1 MELAKVAKGK
11 HYLFPTLP
19 ISTNIISHS
28 GGPNIGAIVGGVI
41 GGVVFL
47 TALILALFFLRR
59 RSKHQKRQKERPVDL
74 LNADEGD
81 ESPDSGPGGRAST
94 RRNELP
100 EYYQPEPFLVPD
112 PTTRSSY
119 DGTAAM
125 SSEERPLSGY
135 TSTSRSGTPDL
146 LGSVYGGGGG
156 GTSASGAGSSSAG
169 GRKGA
174 MRPMRPV
181 NVIQHD
187 DAGPQVPA
195 GAAEEEV
202 ETVELPPAYTNIR
215 K

>member
-1 MELAKVAKGK
+1 MAEGK
-11 HYLFPTLP
+11 HTYSSPP

-28 GGPNIGAIVGGVI
+28 GGSNTGAIVGGVI

-81 ESPDSGPGGRAST
+81 ESPHAGPGGRVST
-94 RRNELP
+94 QRNELP

-112 PTTRSSY
+112 PTMRSSY
-119 DGTAAM
+119 DGTGAT
-125 SSEERPLSGY
+125 SSEGRPLSGY

-146 LGSVYGGGGG
+146 LGSVYGGAG

-169 GRKGA
+169 GRKGG

-195 GAAEEEV
+195 GGAEEEV